1 MCISENISHR
11 SLKKP
16 RRRNSLPAIYCGIRI
31 LTFLGGTSSYKIV
44 HPTPPPPPPASR
56 NIENKKKKQSEK
68 QL

>member
-44 HPTPPPPPPASR
+44 HPTPTASR

>member
-44 HPTPPPPPPASR
+44 HPPPPPQPAEILKTKRKNNLKNNYS
-56 NIENKKKKQSEK
+56 
-68 QL
+68 

>member
-1 MCISENISHR
+1 MWISENISHR

-44 HPTPPPPPPASR
+44 HPTPPPPPQPAEILKTKR
-56 NIENKKKKQSEK
+56 KNN